1 MDFGLYLSVLWR
13 FRALVVLGLL
23 LTIGLAFLSF
33 VRVDWA
39 GGTPKLAPRASETW
53 SSTAVLLVTEKG
65 FPWGVSSLQDPETLQ
80 ALAEGRSPKPN
91 ERLYSD
97 PTRFQ
102 TLAVLYSR
110 FAVADAVRKE
120 VAADLPRG
128 SYTATPVKIE
138 DGGNYLPM
146 IGIVATSDSSAGARS
161 VAKRATGAFQSY
173 LERLQ
178 RDNQIPVERRVEVQV
193 VNAASAATLVSGRSP
208 LKPLMIML
216 LGLALT
222 FGLAFA
228 LENLRPRARPEAAAI
243 RPNAPMRVLAERER
257 SVRSG

>member
-23 LTIGLAFLSF
+23 LTVGLAFLSF
-33 VRVDWA
+33 VRVEWA
-39 GGTPKLAPRASETW
+39 GGTPKLEPRASETW

-65 FPWGVSSLQDPETLQ
+65 FPWGVSSLQDPE
-80 ALAEGRSPKPN
+80 ALAQGRPPAPN

-102 TLAVLYSR
+102 ALAVLYSR
-110 FAVADAVRKE
+110 FAVADAVRKQ
-120 VAADLPRG
+120 VAETAPRG

-146 IGIVATSDSSAGARS
+146 IGIVATSDSSAGARN

-178 RDNQIPVERRVEVQV
+178 RDNQIPAERRVEVQV
-193 VNAASAATLVSGRSP
+193 VNAASAGTLVSGRSP

-257 SVRSG
+257 SARSG